1 MKYKHLT
8 SDIVCFILVFTS
20 IMETYYYL
28 LPCNEKRF
36 TKSLRFK
43 RWINLLFCGLYFES
57 YGGFLIAYELLQT
70 TTKVKFSHVS
80 LILWEM
86 HIQTFCTKYKK
97 THNNYILK
105 AFTHSSLRQITRVS
119 NENSKVFLQ
128 ESLRSYLLF
137 RRVYAY
143 AKYSSMIQICISYLV
158 MKYIILR

>member
-43 RWINLLFCGLYFES
+43 RWINLLFFFQQIAQR

-80 LILWEM
+80 LISQEM

-128 ESLRSYLLF
+128 EGLGSYLLF

-143 AKYSSMIQICISYLV
+143 AKCSSMIQI
-158 MKYIILR
+158 